1 MLQWAR
7 ANGCPWNKWTCMYA
21 AQGGYLEVLQW
32 LRANG
37 CPWNRIFCAWMAKD
51 NDHQVVVAW
60 LNEK

>member
-1 MLQWAR
+1 
-7 ANGCPWNKWTCMYA
+7 MYA